1 MFYMNQYPLF
11 KIEELHVLPLP
22 FISCIVNICAV
33 FPSQGWQT
41 GCMNFS
47 LTRKEELAAVIVPWG
62 LMKAAFSLLICSM
75 VDGLIPLSLTTV
87 SATPVNNKGRTKTGL
102 IKIKKFL
109 RRQFKAFLNIPLI
122 DNISPARQAHLPG
135 TLYGRTSDSSPF
147 SDAQWALEWDLKA
160 YSSC

>member
-1 MFYMNQYPLF
+1 MN
-11 KIEELHVLPLP
+11 
-22 FISCIVNICAV
+22 C
-33 FPSQGWQT
+33 
-41 GCMNFS
+41 S

-102 IKIKKFL
+102 IKIKMKKFL